1 MYQLGACPLACLP
14 GVESQI
20 VWLMLENEM
29 QLPMRGL
36 RWGGSKEQLGTAKYF
51 IYNTISMYFYN
62 HVFYNSEVFEV
73 VKNSFDKELK
83 TNAADVPEAD
93 SEEG

>member
-36 RWGGSKEQLGTAKYF
+36 SWGGSKEQLGTAKYF
-51 IYNTISMYFYN
+51 F
-62 HVFYNSEVFEV
+62 
-73 VKNSFDKELK
+73 
-83 TNAADVPEAD
+83 
-93 SEEG
+93 